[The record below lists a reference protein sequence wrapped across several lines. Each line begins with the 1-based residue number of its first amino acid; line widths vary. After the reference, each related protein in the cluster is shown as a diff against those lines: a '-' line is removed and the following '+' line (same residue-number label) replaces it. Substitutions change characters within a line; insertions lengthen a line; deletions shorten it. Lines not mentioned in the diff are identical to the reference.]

1 MRHSKHN
8 HVLGVKKEHRAALL
22 ANLSASLIQKAKI
35 ETTLAKAKALR
46 PFIEKVIT
54 LAKKARATE
63 VTEEQL
69 HFRRMALSLVR
80 DEGAVKLL
88 FDEKVSEFLKRNGGY
103 TRIYKLLPRRGDA
116 SKMAIIELIEAS
128 DTGYKKSRRRAR
140 KRVDHA
146 KGEKNIVKEG
156 TNQGE
161 DSAEA

>member
-22 ANLSASLIQKAKI
+22 ANLSANLIQKARV

-54 LAKKARATE
+54 LAKKARSAE
-63 VTEEQL
+63 VAEERL
-69 HFRRMALSLVR
+69 HFRRMALASVR

-116 SKMAIIELIEAS
+116 SKMAIIELINAGDS
-128 DTGYKKSRRRAR
+128 GYKNSKKRARRRGRHSEAE
-140 KRVDHA
+140 KKVVE
-146 KGEKNIVKEG
+146 GEPVL
-156 TNQGE
+156 
-161 DSAEA
+161 AEA